1 MKHFPGIICKDD
13 YKWFLGLSKQNKLS
27 LAQARFLRKRR
38 LAELNLKMLEKVTPG
53 DGRCMFHA
61 ILDQIQS
68 ILELQDYASSHF
80 ELRWKIVSDGYK
92 MFLETDKL
100 SWPDDTSCGTKK
112 E

>member
-1 MKHFPGIICKDD
+1 M
-13 YKWFLGLSKQNKLS
+13 S
-27 LAQARFLRKRR
+27 
-38 LAELNLKMLEKVTPG
+38 EKVTPG